1 MNLIEN
7 EEFNEKK
14 KKTKMIMSVIIVFIV
29 LLLILSGVL
38 LYMIYS
44 VQKNTLKLNI
54 DNKSTNFESG
64 TFVIENDKL
73 YINIKK
79 FAILMGYETHNSE
92 YKDKYSEDTTKC
104 YISDSNENASY
115 ILNSNTIYKKATVN
129 DDYEYFKLEE
139 PVKYINNELY
149 VTEEGMEIGTNC
161 LIQYNSN
168 NNLISVISLENI
180 VNQYAT
186 KFTNSAIA
194 DDKADFNNR
203 KALRYGLVVVQST
216 DNHYGVYNSRGQEII
231 GTKYKSIRF
240 KEDSQEFTVTTDEGK
255 MGILTSNGNTKIE
268 PNYDEI
274 KQISKDLNYYLVS
287 NNKKYGV
294 INENGKIVMYLKY
307 EKIGVDVSKFS
318 TNNIENSYILF
329 DNCIPVQRNKKWG
342 LLDVN
347 GNQILPL
354 EYDEMG
360 CISGTQNDKSSNNV
374 LIIPQYEAIVVG
386 KDGKYSIVSS
396 LGKIYI
402 PNILDGVY
410 SITNSG
416 EEKYYMIVTRQVEEN
431 GKIVDKQESYD
442 VAQYFEQ
449 KVTENKQEEQSNEN
463 TVVTNET
470 VVDNNDSNT
479 TQNDSTNIENANA
492 INY

>member
-14 KKTKMIMSVIIVFIV
+14 QKTKMIMSIIIVFII

-44 VQKNTLKLNI
+44 VQKNTLKFNI
-54 DNKSTNFESG
+54 DNKSTSFESG

-92 YKDKYSEDTTKC
+92 YKDRYSEDTTKC
-104 YISDSNENASY
+104 YISDENENASY
-115 ILNSNTIYKKATVN
+115 ILNSNTIYKKATIN
-129 DDYEYFKLEE
+129 DDYEYFELEE

-186 KFTNSAIA
+186 KFKNSAVA
-194 DDKADFNNR
+194 DDKSDFNNR

-216 DNHYGVYNSRGQEII
+216 DNHYGVYNSQGQEII
-231 GTKYKSIRF
+231 GTKYKSIKF

-255 MGILTSNGNTKIE
+255 MGILTSSGNTKIE
-268 PNYDEI
+268 PNYDQI

-294 INENGKIVMYLKY
+294 INENGNIVIYLEY
-307 EKIGVDVSKFS
+307 DQIGVDVTKFS
-318 TNNIENSYILF
+318 SNNIENSYILY
-329 DNCIPVQRNKKWG
+329 DNCIPVQQNKKWG
-342 LLDVN
+342 LLDIN

-360 CISGTQNDKSSNNV
+360 CITGTSNKSSNNV
-374 LIIPQYEAIVVG
+374 LIIPQYEAIVLG

-396 LGKIYI
+396 LGKSYV
-402 PNILDGVY
+402 PNVLDSVY
-410 SITNSG
+410 SITISG
-416 EEKYYMIVTRQVEEN
+416 EEKYYMTFTRQVEEN
-431 GKIVDKQESYD
+431 GNVVNKQETYD
-442 VAQYFEQ
+442 IDQYFEQ
-449 KVTENKQEEQSNEN
+449 NANENKQEEQSNEN

-470 VVDNNDSNT
+470 VVDNNYINT

-492 INY
+492 I